1 MRISTRIKGNRLL
14 YSVSFILLTM
24 LIIQPIPSS
33 AYTYEMSEDF
43 QDQELSDWNLRTDVW
58 NNNEATTTPDH
69 WTYDAGYLESDG
81 DFIEDNWNLA
91 THSQI
96 VAFGV
101 WQLDVFYPIIESVF
115 PFDFNVVLSDDFWG
129 GFHGKTTYSSFER
142 TRNGTFI
149 AFSQVRMDV
158 YNVSIA
164 NRANVGDSVIPSTPP
179 LDGTWAH
186 YDIVKTPDRFMVL
199 IDNTV
204 EGNFTYTDGL
214 NQYGN
219 FTLMSPIGSHVRFDN
234 IMFTPDYQEFIDN
247 IPKDN
252 TKSTKSSATV
262 LLVSF
267 GGLAAVSTLSY
278 SYHKKKD

>member
-1 MRISTRIKGNRLL
+1 MKISTRKTGNRLL
-14 YSVSFILLTM
+14 YSMSLILLIM

-43 QDQELSDWNLRTDVW
+43 EDTDMSDWNLRTDIW

-69 WTYDAGYLESDG
+69 WTYDAGYLESSG
-81 DFIEDNWNLA
+81 NFTVGNWNLA
-91 THSQI
+91 SHSQI
-96 VAFGV
+96 GAFGV
-101 WQLDVFYPIIESVF
+101 WQLDVFYPIIESQS
-115 PFDFNVVLSDDFWG
+115 PFDFNLVLSDDFWG
-129 GFHGKTTYSSFER
+129 GYHGKTTYSTFER

-149 AFSQVRMDV
+149 AFSQVRIDV
-158 YNVSIA
+158 YNISIA

-179 LDGTWAH
+179 LDGTWTH
-186 YDIVKTPDRFMVL
+186 YDIIKTPNSLMVL
-199 IDNTV
+199 IDNSV
-204 EGNFTYTDGL
+204 EGEFPYTDGL

-219 FTLMSPIGSHVRFDN
+219 FTLITLKGSHVRFDN

-247 IPKDN
+247 IPKDKS
-252 TKSTKSSATV
+252 TSTKSSVPV

-267 GGLAAVSTLSY
+267 GGLATVSSLTY